1 MLFVIDFNRLGP
13 CDSYEKLCTFCAP
26 GNKWKFSWLGPSGGS
41 QTRILVDSKTRTY
54 PLNLLCG
61 SLMNHHLLSVESFIL
76 LIYLNGF
83 SLLALLLMHD
93 QLSASSRNPGG
104 SQNWKQE
111 ILIRMYLRTSGAWGW
126 EFLTLI
132 SHYPAATLVLMSG
145 EKIVYFLAPI
155 HAFHLH
161 KTHQI
166 SADQS

>member
-1 MLFVIDFNRLGP
+1 
-13 CDSYEKLCTFCAP
+13 
-26 GNKWKFSWLGPSGGS
+26 
-41 QTRILVDSKTRTY
+41 
-54 PLNLLCG
+54 
-61 SLMNHHLLSVESFIL
+61 MNHHLLSVESFIL

-93 QLSASSRNPGG
+93 QLSASSSNPGG

-111 ILIRMYLRTSGAWGW
+111 ILIRMHLRTSGAWDW

-132 SHYPAATLVLMSG
+132 SHYPAATLVLMSR